1 MKTAFNI
8 FSFMLCMITAVISI
22 IGSVTIPTILELN
35 SVLSWVM
42 FTVLLLGGFCCIFAA
57 TTLSKKII

>member
-1 MKTAFNI
+1 MKTAFDI

-35 SVLSWVM
+35 PVLSWVM
-42 FTVLLLGGFCCIFAA
+42 FIILLLGGFCCIFAA
-57 TTLSKKII
+57 TTLSKRII

>member
-1 MKTAFNI
+1 
-8 FSFMLCMITAVISI
+8 
-22 IGSVTIPTILELN
+22 
-35 SVLSWVM
+35 M